1 MTPASQAKQTVH
13 AEVTP
18 CGLQKHTRAS
28 TPCLAEQPGL
38 QLAVAAVAHRGPGQ
52 DLLSGRTALP
62 LAVGH
67 QEGVLLEADG
77 LRVHQAFL
85 FVAGKDGGV
94 EGGGRAG
101 AVGGRC
107 AVWGEVGPV
116 EVICRAVTGTGLRV
130 LVGEGFHWVP

>member
-1 MTPASQAKQTVH
+1 MTPASEAKQTVH

-18 CGLQKHTRAS
+18 CGLQSTLGP
-28 TPCLAEQPGL
+28 TPCLVEQPGL
-38 QLAVAAVAHRGPGQ
+38 QLAVAAVAHRRPGQ
-52 DLLSGRTALP
+52 DLLSRRTALP
-62 LAVGH
+62 FAVGD

-85 FVAGKDGGV
+85 FVGSKDGGV

-107 AVWGEVGPV
+107 PVWGELGSM
-116 EVICRAVTGTGLRV
+116 EIIRRAVTGTGLRV